1 MSLIG
6 RITDGGTRDP
16 SRTSPCC
23 LRGNWLKVS
32 SVRVIAGVSNNVLI
46 RIGMS
51 AALVIQEIFHN
62 SRCGDVRR
70 LRRRWRRKR
79 SQRSKD
85 VGGIVHGGI
94 VPGSVQ
100 RRRRSRRRR
109 RRQDKSWLESVD
121 RDQDRLAVTEDP
133 ECLGRT
139 CHHPEWAIV
148 GSAQGR
154 LDGVNPEKDVGGG
167 LQSSREMAV
176 LPAMVKDGKR

>member
-32 SVRVIAGVSNNVLI
+32 SVRVIAGVSNNVLV

-51 AALVIQEIFHN
+51 TAFVTEEILHN
-62 SRCGDVRR
+62 SRSGDARR

-79 SQRSKD
+79 DQRSENA
-85 VGGIVHGGI
+85 GGIVHGGI
-94 VPGSVQ
+94 VHGSIQ
-100 RRRRSRRRR
+100 RRRSRRRR
-109 RRQDKSWLESVD
+109 RGHDKSWLESVD
-121 RDQDRLAVTEDP
+121 RDQDRLAVTWDP
-133 ECLGRT
+133 ERLGRT
-139 CHHPEWAIV
+139 CHHLERAIV
-148 GSAQGR
+148 GPAQGR
-154 LDGVNPEKDVGGG
+154 LDGVNPEEDVGGG

-176 LPAMVKDGKR
+176 VSAMVKDGKR